1 MALQDLTPQLRTR
14 LHKVEWMVMSFLV
27 GALLLIAGSVTW
39 FIRATG
45 EARGWWITQVPYYTY
60 VAQGTGIKVGTP
72 VQLMGFKVGQVT
84 QVEPVNLDLRRSW
97 DYYAT
102 NNFNVYVAF
111 TVHEPYPGYIGTDSR
126 VTIGGFP
133 IEIAGGLT
141 LDISVGSP
149 NAVVTVTNLPGG
161 KMGVLWDKFA
171 YAPDSLDR
179 TNKLLKYGPITN
191 GNKGY
196 YLAPDQSETLVA
208 QAGRIMAKVDRVSGV
223 IDLALPRMTN
233 RIENLLA
240 RVDSIAQKVEPVIG
254 QPGGIGS
261 LLVPTN
267 LNARLDTVLLDLHE
281 QSERL
286 VPTIAKVNRTLD
298 TAQQTSAEV
307 KPLLQQIQS
316 TVVQVHE
323 TVKVLQA
330 KVGETNLLYNVS
342 RLANN
347 AAQLS
352 ETTDYLFRHHWL
364 FRSAFRTNS
373 PSRPVPLR
381 SESVRDRR

>member
-1 MALQDLTPQLRTR
+1 MAQLRNLHRIRVEITR
-14 LHKVEWMVMSFLV
+14 RDVV
-27 GALLLIAGSVTW
+27 GDLFVC
-39 FIRATG
+39 
-45 EARGWWITQVPYYTY
+45 EARGTLPDGRTDTASKY
-60 VAQGTGIKVGTP
+60 V
-72 VQLMGFKVGQVT
+72 
-84 QVEPVNLDLRRSW
+84 
-97 DYYAT
+97 
-102 NNFNVYVAF
+102 
-111 TVHEPYPGYIGTDSR
+111 
-126 VTIGGFP
+126 
-133 IEIAGGLT
+133 
-141 LDISVGSP
+141 
-149 NAVVTVTNLPGG
+149 
-161 KMGVLWDKFA
+161 
-171 YAPDSLDR
+171 
-179 TNKLLKYGPITN
+179 PITN

-223 IDLALPRMTN
+223 IDVSLPRMTN
-233 RIENLLA
+233 RIETLLA

-254 QPGGIGS
+254 VPGGIGS

-316 TVVQVHE
+316 TVVEVHE

-330 KVGETNLLYNVS
+330 KVGETNLLFNVS

-364 FRSAFRTNS
+364 FRSAFKTNS
-373 PSRPVPLR
+373 TSRPVPLR
-381 SESVRDRR
+381 SESLRDRR

>member
-1 MALQDLTPQLRTR
+1 
-14 LHKVEWMVMSFLV
+14 MSFLI
-27 GALLLIAGSVTW
+27 GALVLIAGLVAW
-39 FIRATG
+39 FIRSTG
-45 EARGWWITQVPYYTY
+45 EARGWWITQVPYFTY
-60 VAQGTGIKVGTP
+60 MKQGTGIKVGTP
-72 VQLMGFKVGQVT
+72 VQLMGFKVGKVT
-84 QVEPVNLDLRRSW
+84 QVEAVGLKQFRDW
-97 DYYAT
+97 DYLFT
-102 NNFNVYVAF
+102 NNFNVFVGF
-111 TVHEPYPGYIGTDSR
+111 TVHEPYPGYISTDSR

-133 IEIAGGLT
+133 IDIAGGLT
-141 LDISVGSP
+141 LDISVGAP

-161 KMGVLWDKFA
+161 KMGVLLKDFA
-171 YAPDSLDR
+171 FAPESLSR
-179 TNKLLKYGPITN
+179 TNNLLKYRPITK
-191 GNKGY
+191 GNEGY
-196 YLAPDQSETLVA
+196 YLAMDQSETLVA
-208 QAGRIMAKVDRVSGV
+208 QASRIMAKVDRVSGV
-223 IDLALPRMTN
+223 IDVSLPRMTN

-254 QPGGIGS
+254 QPGGIGA

-364 FRSAFRTNS
+364 FRSAFKTNS
-373 PSRPVPLR
+373 TSRPVPLR
-381 SESVRDRR
+381 SESSRDRR